1 MTATRITAANKDH
14 LSHLLTGKK
23 IAIFAATMD
32 PPTIGHDDILTQI
45 GALITDDNQHVYDYS
60 YIHIAENSPTGHYKS
75 GTSPYPIRHAMTN
88 AAFGGKARI
97 LLSDLPPLDTVSWL
111 MQIPHLHVTHVLGA
125 DSLEWL
131 QTVSDHG
138 EVVFFTGHSADG
150 LKKSHPTATVTEP
163 KTGEKTLF
171 SGRGIYELETR
182 EILITQ
188 REAWPIPAHFLGI
201 PTRKCSIP
209 ANAAHGRPVS
219 STTIRALVKA
229 GELDAAKALVAKGL
243 RDTFDGYAWRY

>member
-14 LSHLLTGKK
+14 LRHLLTGKK

-45 GALITDDNQHVYDYS
+45 GGLTTDDNQHVYDYS

-138 EVVFFTGHSADG
+138 EIVFFTGHSADG
-150 LKKSHPTATVTEP
+150 LKKSHPTATVTES
-163 KTGEKTLF
+163 KTGEKILF
-171 SGRGIYELETR
+171 SGDTLFQGAIGSICLPTSEPHRMRQSLER
-182 EILITQ
+182 L
-188 REAWPIPAHFLGI
+188 AFLPPDTKVFPG
-201 PTRKCSIP
+201 
-209 ANAAHGRPVS
+209 HGP
-219 STTIRALVKA
+219 STTIGAEGRFLK
-229 GELDAAKALVAKGL
+229 
-243 RDTFDGYAWRY
+243 RDRK